1 MSCRDCG
8 ACSCDYLKGQ
18 CRVCSEIQRARRTAE
33 EDIVRWR
40 LQVEEG
46 WPYATGKN
54 GNRLHRWNCQTLPTV
69 EQSLE
74 LLEREIEAARRNG
87 YAPGVFWQR
96 LPQLHTV
103 EELRKR
109 PIRRRHCALCGPD
122 PL

>member
-1 MSCRDCG
+1 M
-8 ACSCDYLKGQ
+8 
-18 CRVCSEIQRARRTAE
+18 CSEIQRARRTAE

-96 LPQLHTV
+96 LPRLHTV